1 MEVAS
6 WVYNALS
13 QRVRRYRN
21 MPIKTAQEAIEVAER
36 FLQKYRGFRILK
48 QVEHKGNEW
57 IVDFDVA
64 ILGSEIVRI
73 TLDAEGNVVG
83 YSGVS

>member
-1 MEVAS
+1 MS
-6 WVYNALS
+6 
-13 QRVRRYRN
+13 
-21 MPIKTAQEAIEVAER
+21 IKTAQEAIEVAER
-36 FLQKYRGFRILK
+36 FLQKYHGFRILK

-57 IVDFDVA
+57 IVEFDVA